1 MVNDKYCPICS
12 RWIAPINENEV
23 EIGEHD
29 GFIYVHDDIDHED
42 DDLEALE
49 NGIQ

>member
-1 MVNDKYCPICS
+1 MANDQYCPICS
-12 RWIAPINENEV
+12 RWVAPINEKEV
-23 EIGEHD
+23 DAGEHD

-42 DDLEALE
+42 EDLEALE